1 MKNLKI
7 ISILLVLT
15 FLMLSVTACGGSERN
30 ATVTGEVISDSKY
43 SVGDIIYLGKYSYD
57 GVEENGA
64 EDICWTILDI
74 QHGKAL
80 ILSKYIIAEKTYTA
94 DNKSPDWES
103 SDLRKW
109 LNKEFFDGAFTD
121 EEKKLIAESIVPRV
135 GKSSNVMS
143 SNAAIG
149 SDTAVSN
156 KVTSSSAAPSVNE
169 SVDTTDKVF
178 ILSDRELRRYM
189 STEDERAAECSYW
202 SRSGESMFCYTSA
215 LGHSNNTGGFS
226 NKTEYGVRPA
236 MWIEIK

>member
-7 ISILLVLT
+7 LSILLVLT
-15 FLMLSVTACGGSERN
+15 FLMLGVTACGESEKKE
-30 ATVTGEVISDSKY
+30 TVTGEVISDSKY
-43 SVGDIIYLGKYSYD
+43 SVGDTVYFGKYSYD

-64 EDICWTILDI
+64 EDISWKVLDI

-80 ILSKYIIAEKTYTA
+80 IFSQYVIAEKTYTT
-94 DNKSPDWES
+94 DNKSSDWES

-121 EEKKLIAESIVPRV
+121 EEKKLIAESVVPGV
-135 GKSSNVMS
+135 GKSDAIATGVMTGTATTGSNMQT
-143 SNAAIG
+143 G
-149 SDTAVSN
+149 
-156 KVTSSSAAPSVNE
+156 TSVAPSVNE
-169 SVDTTDKVF
+169 SADTTDKVF
-178 ILSDRELRRYM
+178 LLSDRELRRYM

-202 SRSGESMFCYTSA
+202 SRSGERQFYYTSA
-215 LGHSNNTGGFS
+215 LGHANNIGSCS